1 MIGKAIAFASG
12 VIFALVLMLTACG
25 GPVFGGGPGGPG
37 PGPGPGPGY
46 GYGPPPGPP
55 GHPVINQAI
64 GELQRTRQMLIDQA
78 ASGFGGHKANAIAGI
93 DQAISELNICLSMP

>member
-1 MIGKAIAFASG
+1 MIGKAISFASG
-12 VIFALVLMLTACG
+12 VIFALVVALAACG
-25 GPVFGGGPGGPG
+25 GPVYGGGPG
-37 PGPGPGPGY
+37 PGP

-78 ASGFGGHKANAIAGI
+78 ASGFGGHKASAIAGI